1 MKSQSHL
8 AQLPTNRLMEL
19 SEVTRITTL
28 KKTTIYKLIKLG
40 EIKPV
45 KLGRKT
51 VFSESEVIAW
61 VNRKVADGLE
71 VFK

>member
-28 KKTTIYKLIKLG
+28 KKTAIYKLIKLG

-71 VFK
+71 VLK